1 MQMTNTGFKGD
12 TLRFSWL
19 LDLLLICGS
28 TAVVIALGSSA
39 SVIIENRYVSL
50 GFSKGVLVAIQ
61 SHAAKAIILGL
72 VCAVVL
78 WMALNVL
85 RLLGYLLPRLGFP
98 IPWKTEAF
106 AYFLTPFLALLIIG
120 VVSSFSRGGM
130 GDRRLWMVTIGALA
144 WCIMF
149 GIWRHLI
156 LPRAHPFIRQVWR
169 LGLYAL
175 PIVLLVFAFVYG
187 KMGIHRHVYV
197 PLLVWLLVLAALY
210 FGLGFPLMKSRKWVA
225 GIGYLLLLLVTC
237 APLYAWASLKSWRPG
252 PLEPSNPKN
261 VIVIGID
268 TLRWDHTSI
277 GKRELPDRDTTP
289 FVRELAEHGTVFERA
304 ISQSSWTMPAFAS
317 ILTGKYPRQHGA
329 ISLTGSL
336 RAREVTLAE
345 ILREAGYTNGGVVS
359 TAYVD
364 SRHGFSQ
371 GFDDFNE
378 DNCLDHW
385 AITSEAVTNEA
396 MRFLKENEGDRF
408 FLFVHYYDPHY
419 EFRNHEDWT
428 FADWYDGR
436 LLIDRMDIQNLRLNG
451 HLMQSEDLRYL
462 RDLYDEE
469 IVYTDQHIHRLVMY
483 LQDEGLDS
491 ETALIIVADH
501 GEEFMERGWLGH
513 TITLHDE
520 ITRVPFFIVLPGMS
534 TVRSHVEQ
542 LVETRAIFSTI
553 LDFLGINLEGQ
564 ERAGSLLPVM
574 QSASG
579 SPDDEKRLF
588 PAYSEVWLPDAPIEV
603 GKRVQLSSCHF
614 AEWKLIRDHR
624 TETEYLYNLKDD
636 PLERNNLVSSE
647 TDTLKKMHEILEA
660 WLKMMPTDAGGES
673 DRVIDEELRE
683 RLRSLGYM

>member
-1 MQMTNTGFKGD
+1 MTNTGFKGD
-12 TLRFSWL
+12 TLRFPWL

-28 TAVVIALGSSA
+28 TAVVIALGSST
-39 SVIIENRYVSL
+39 SIIGENRYVSL
-50 GFSKGVLVAIQ
+50 GFSKGALVAIQ
-61 SHAAKAIILGL
+61 SNAIKAIILGL
-72 VCAVVL
+72 VCAVIV
-78 WMALNVL
+78 WIGLNVL
-85 RLLGYLLPRLGFP
+85 RLLGYLLPRFGFP
-98 IPWKTEAF
+98 IPWKNHVF
-106 AYFLTPFLALLIIG
+106 AYFLSPFLALLIIG
-120 VVSSFSRGGM
+120 LVSSFSRGGM
-130 GDRRLWMVTIGALA
+130 GDRRLWMVTFGALA

-156 LPRAHPFIRQVWR
+156 LPRATRLIRRVWL

-175 PIVLLVFAFVYG
+175 PVFLLVIAFVYG
-187 KMGIHRHVYV
+187 KMGVHWGVYV
-197 PLLVWLLVLAALY
+197 PLLIWLLVLAALY
-210 FGLGFPLMKSRKWVA
+210 FGLGFPLMKSRKWA
-225 GIGYLLLLLVTC
+225 ALIGYLPLLLVTC
-237 APLYAWASLKSWRPG
+237 APLYAWAALKSWRPG
-252 PLEPSNPKN
+252 QLKASNPKN
-261 VIVIGID
+261 VVVIGID

-277 GKRELPDRDTTP
+277 GKDEPRDRDTTP
-289 FVRELAEHGTVFERA
+289 FLRTLAEEGTVFERA

-336 RAREVTLAE
+336 RSREVTLAE

-371 GFDDFNE
+371 GFDYFNE

-396 MRFLKENEGDRF
+396 IRFLRENEGDRL

-419 EFRNHEDWT
+419 EFRNHDEWP

-436 LLIDRMDIQNLRLNG
+436 LLIDRMDIQNLRLNA
-451 HLMQSEDLRYL
+451 HLMQSDDLRYL

-469 IVYTDQHIHRLVMY
+469 IIYTDQHIQRLITY
-483 LQDEGLDS
+483 LREEGLDA
-491 ETALIIVADH
+491 ETALIVVADH

-520 ITRVPFFIVLPGMS
+520 ITRVPFFVILPGMS
-534 TVRSHVEQ
+534 TARSLVEEP
-542 LVETRAIFSTI
+542 VETRAIFSTI
-553 LDFLGINLEGQ
+553 LEFLGIDFKGQ
-564 ERAGSLLPVM
+564 ERTGSLLPVM
-574 QSASG
+574 QDASR
-579 SPDDEKRLF
+579 SPDGENLRF

-614 AEWKLIRDHR
+614 AGWKLIRDHR
-624 TETEYLYNLKDD
+624 TENEYLYNLKND
-636 PLERNNLVSSE
+636 PLEGNNLVSSE
-647 TDTLKKMHEILEA
+647 TDTLKRMHEVLDA
-660 WLKMMPTDAGGES
+660 WLMMMPTDAGDEA